1 MGKKDRHKEKLRRRQ
16 EQNEKNNQENDQ
28 KPFDKKNKEKTIV
41 QRTVEIDELKRKLE
55 NMKILDELARITN
68 ILEIMDDYLLTGEP
82 SNGKISLNQ
91 YGIPRVLEYSF
102 SKTSFPSIYLRHIG

>member
-28 KPFDKKNKEKTIV
+28 NEQKPFDKKNKEKTIV
-41 QRTVEIDELKRKLE
+41 QRTVEI
-55 NMKILDELARITN
+55 DELARITN

>member
-16 EQNEKNNQENDQ
+16 EQNDQ
-28 KPFDKKNKEKTIV
+28 NEQNLPKSFDKKNKEKTIEH
-41 QRTVEIDELKRKLE
+41 RTVEINELKRKLE

-82 SNGKISLNQ
+82 SNGKISLNK
-91 YGIPRVLEYSF
+91 YSIPRVLEYSF